1 MNRPHDPASTEE
13 PPRVGTSAE
22 IIEKPWGRE
31 LIFAETELYLGKV
44 IEVNGG
50 SRLSLQYH
58 PRKDETVYVTKG
70 TVETELGQLGEPT
83 RTIVLRAGDCLRL
96 RPDTVHRFA
105 AVGGDAQMIE
115 VSTPHPDDTIRLAD
129 DFGRS

>member
-1 MNRPHDPASTEE
+1 MTQPHDPTSAGEG
-13 PPRVGTSAE
+13 PPLGVLAE

-44 IEVNGG
+44 IEINDG

-58 PRKDETVYVTKG
+58 PRKDETVYVTEG
-70 TVETELGQLGEPT
+70 VVETELGERGAPT
-83 RTIVLRAGDCLRL
+83 RSIVLRAGDCLRL
-96 RPDTVHRFA
+96 RPQTVHRFS
-105 AVGGDAQMIE
+105 AVGGDARMIE
-115 VSTPHPDDTIRLAD
+115 VSTPHPDDTVRLAD

>member
-1 MNRPHDPASTEE
+1 LNQPHDPDSTKHS
-13 PPRVGTSAE
+13 PGGRASAE

-31 LIFAETELYLGKV
+31 LIFAENEHYLGKL
-44 IEVNGG
+44 IEITGG

-58 PRKDETVYVTKG
+58 PHKDETVYVTKG
-70 TVETELGQLGEPT
+70 TVETELGRLNQPT
-83 RTIVLRAGDCLRL
+83 RSITLRAGDCLRL
-96 RPDTVHRFA
+96 RPATVHRFG

-115 VSTPHPDDTIRLAD
+115 VSTPHPDDTVRLAD